1 MNSLLQ
7 PEDNVF
13 KKRVLADLK
22 YFIQSAIEKK
32 ISWSTLS
39 SILTE
44 LPTTLDK
51 SKEVIKILVQEFE
64 KWIAEVENGKNVIP
78 ALNDTNDSN
87 DHFQGDVANQEDS
100 EMPCSDDEK
109 IVNNDFIER
118 AVVQLKNQTQDEQ
131 MRLVD
136 LETSDSEDESTESVI
151 ENTNSSL
158 NQSICEYDQIQDL
171 NQFEENGKVEKE
183 IQLDENAKIMF
194 DRIESQ
200 FYEFIGDHKDNQND
214 RELSK
219 EVEQEKSKDI
229 NELSKLKSW

>member
-64 KWIAEVENGKNVIP
+64 KWIAEVENGENVIQ
-78 ALNDTNDSN
+78 ALNDTNDSI
-87 DHFQGDVANQEDS
+87 DHVQGDDANQEDS

-109 IVNNDFIER
+109 IVDNDFIEK
-118 AVVQLKNQTQDEQ
+118 AELHSKI
-131 MRLVD
+131 RLN
-136 LETSDSEDESTESVI
+136 LT
-151 ENTNSSL
+151 
-158 NQSICEYDQIQDL
+158 
-171 NQFEENGKVEKE
+171 K
-183 IQLDENAKIMF
+183 
-194 DRIESQ
+194 
-200 FYEFIGDHKDNQND
+200 
-214 RELSK
+214 
-219 EVEQEKSKDI
+219 
-229 NELSKLKSW
+229 